1 MYLLILLI
9 WPTSLQSQS
18 QHCNFHHSTLL
29 STFFSFS
36 IYFSLHKIFINFV
49 KQYLNT
55 ILNFIISISQID
67 RIKKKLYNY
76 PSHYYQLNKQ
86 LKNYY
91 FLITILKPYLQET
104 QTLKSIK
111 FLLTLVIKTILLTLV
126 WQYRLYLKKEEVQQY
141 RLQTRS

>member
-1 MYLLILLI
+1 MYFLIFLI
-9 WPTSLQSQS
+9 WPTFLQSQS
-18 QHCNFHHSTLL
+18 QRCNFHHSTLL
-29 STFFSFS
+29 STFFFFS
-36 IYFSLHKIFINFV
+36 MYFSLYKIFINLV

-67 RIKKKLYNY
+67 RIKKNLFNY

-104 QTLKSIK
+104 KTPKSIK
-111 FLLTLVIKTILLTLV
+111 ASIDSSHKNYFIDFSIV
-126 WQYRLYLKKEEVQQY
+126 VQVV
-141 RLQTRS
+141 S